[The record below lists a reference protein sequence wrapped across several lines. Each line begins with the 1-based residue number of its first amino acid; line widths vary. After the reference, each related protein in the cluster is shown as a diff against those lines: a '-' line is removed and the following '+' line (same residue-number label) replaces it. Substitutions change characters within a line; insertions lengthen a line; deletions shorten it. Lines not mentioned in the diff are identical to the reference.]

1 MAASYMVEGDAAM
14 APDSAPPC
22 ALAPALEALVLA
34 LGDQHG
40 SPEARLAGAR
50 DDLLD
55 HLVQGLS
62 RPGDEPLGPG
72 WLSRLPPDL
81 RRTIMALLPAPADVA
96 TVALWREQTLG
107 LRPGSGKPVRAVGK
121 GKHATGSWATPAATA
136 RRLAETVLR
145 PLIEALEEADDKAA
159 GLGAITVFDPACGH
173 GALLAAARSLI
184 ADAWQTHASLSRAEA
199 LARASRQLVGADI
212 DPWAVRLARLHLGD
226 GARVYEQDSL
236 LDAWQDPGPA
246 GITAILANPPFMSQM
261 HRVTARDARRQAALR
276 DRWQDAA
283 RGRVDEALVF
293 ALACARAL
301 APGGRLGILLP
312 ESTAATR
319 DGLGARKAFEGLVTP
334 TGLWRA
340 GHAGF
345 TAQVRIIA
353 VYGTKGASPWAMKT
367 WHGPEGLPGITIGPP
382 KGDGAWSGWLADAE
396 RVPDIRVRDRA
407 VLGSIAHATADF
419 REQYYGLIP
428 WVREQAAGAQEPER
442 ALPLVTTGLVDPLA
456 CHWGKCPVRYAR
468 RTWQAPVVDG
478 VSLSLAGGPL
488 ATWLAAR
495 LRPKVL
501 VTSQTRTL
509 EAVVDQEGR
518 WVPGVPLISV
528 LPRPDISL
536 WRVATAILAPAATAW
551 ALRQSAGSGLSAD
564 CVRLPASRLA
574 DLPLPG
580 DDAAWQAAA
589 RMAGEM
595 ASRPQGLT
603 FEAWLALAR
612 QLDAAWGLGEE
623 QALAAWWLARRGQG
637 RSGRA

>member
-1 MAASYMVEGDAAM
+1 MVEVDAAM

-22 ALAPALEALVLA
+22 VLAPALEAFVLA
-34 LGDQHG
+34 LGTQLG

-55 HLVQGLS
+55 HLILGLCS
-62 RPGDEPLGPG
+62 PADEPLGPG
-72 WLSRLPPDL
+72 WLGQLPPEL
-81 RRTIMALLPAPADVA
+81 RRTITTLLPVPADAA

-107 LRPGSGKPVRAVGK
+107 LRPGVGKPVRATGK
-121 GKHATGSWATPAATA
+121 GKHVTGSWATPSATA
-136 RRLAETVLR
+136 RKLAETVLR
-145 PLIEALEEADDKAA
+145 PLIDAAEEADDKAA
-159 GLGAITVFDPACGH
+159 GLGAITVLDPACGH
-173 GALLAAARSLI
+173 GALLAAARSLLV
-184 ADAWQTHASLSRAEA
+184 DAWQAHASLSLAEA
-199 LARASRQLVGADI
+199 LARASSQLVGVDI
-212 DPWAVRLARLHLGD
+212 DPWAVRLARLHLGT
-226 GARVYEQDSL
+226 GARIARRDSL
-236 LDAWQDPGPA
+236 LEAWPDPGPA
-246 GITAILANPPFMSQM
+246 GFTAILANPPFMSQM
-261 HRVTARDARRQAALR
+261 HRGTARDARRQAALR
-276 DRWQDAA
+276 HLWQDAA
-283 RGRVDEALVF
+283 LGHVDEALVF
-293 ALACARAL
+293 ASACARAL

-319 DGLGARKAFEGLVTP
+319 DGLAARRAFEGLVTP

-353 VYGTKGASPWAMKT
+353 VYGTKGVPPSPMTT
-367 WHGPEGLPGITIGPP
+367 WEGPEGLPGTTIGPP
-382 KGDGAWSGWLADAE
+382 KGDGAWSRWLADAE

-428 WVREQAAGAQEPER
+428 WVREQDAGARESDNV
-442 ALPLVTTGLVDPLA
+442 LPLVTTGLVDPLA
-456 CHWGKCPVRYAR
+456 CHWGKRPIRYAR

-478 VSLSLAGGPL
+478 VGLGLAGGPL

-509 EAVVDQEGR
+509 EAVVDHEGR

-536 WRVATAILAPAATAW
+536 WRVVTAILAPAATAW

-574 DLPLPG
+574 DLPLPA

-589 RMAGEM
+589 QLAGAM
-595 ASRPQGLT
+595 ASRPEGPA

-612 QLDAAWGLGEE
+612 QLDTAWELGEE
-623 QALAAWWLARRGQG
+623 QALAPWWLARLGQR
-637 RSGRA
+637 RSGLA